1 MGQAFNLKTGEAMAT
16 PSDKLVQSLEALK
29 SLQDQGIKAIRTKN
43 MTRTHRERLLKNG
56 FIKEVMKGWYIS
68 SRPDEPTDES
78 TAWYASFWGF
88 CSDYLN
94 SHFEDK
100 WCLSPEQSLSIHS
113 GSWSVPKQLLVRS
126 PKGGNKPICLLFRYL
141 NF

>member
-1 MGQAFNLKTGEAMAT
+1 MAT
-16 PSDKLVQSLEALK
+16 PSDKLAQSLEALK
-29 SLQDQGIKAIRTKN
+29 ALQDQGIIAIRTNN

-56 FIKEVMKGWYIS
+56 FIKGVMKGWYIS
-68 SRPDEPTDES
+68 SRPDEPTGES

-94 SHFEDK
+94 SRFVDK

-113 GSWSVPKQLLVRS
+113 GNWKHQFLMFVWSYQISKTLKLKTAYKS
-126 PKGGNKPICLLFRYL
+126 
-141 NF
+141 